1 MLGKAGKNLRERPGR
16 KPVFLFR
23 GKESATV
30 LFFLLPEV
38 SVECSFTGKK
48 RTVGCVMVKKM
59 IHCCQL
65 TH

>member
-1 MLGKAGKNLRERPGR
+1 VNGQGE
-16 KPVFLFR
+16 FLFQ

-30 LFFLLPEV
+30 LIFLLPEV
-38 SVECSFTGKK
+38 SVECSFTGKE
-48 RTVGCVMVKKM
+48 RAVGSVVEKKM